1 MACGSAGD
9 FGGVD
14 PDELPEELPEDPPD
28 APPDDVPVTLP
39 AAVVVAGLAPL
50 DGVLVVAGPVDGVLA
65 VALPGLAAAPPV
77 AAVADTVAVLLAVEE
92 DGFAACGVALEGDE
106 AVLPV
111 PGDVAEGLVPE
122 APAAVLAAAGF
133 ASGVVPVVALVTS
146 FTSPGRASITGASR
160 ARSRFGAAAGEGLVE
175 GLFADGV
182 ADVKPGE
189 GVLAGP
195 LPGAL
200 LVPALLPDAAL
211 PAAELPG
218 DVPGVELGFLSSVI
232 SISLPLCARVANIH
246 KIRFHRIA
254 FRQLLGSVIG
264 RVHNGQR
271 P

>member
-1 MACGSAGD
+1 MDPNPLPLACGSAGD

-14 PDELPEELPEDPPD
+14 PDELPEELPEDTPD

-39 AAVVVAGLAPL
+39 VAVVVAGVAPL
-50 DGVLVVAGPVDGVLA
+50 DGMLVFTGPVDGVLA

-77 AAVADTVAVLLAVEE
+77 AAVADTAAVLLAVEE
-92 DGFAACGVALEGDE
+92 DGFAACGVALEGVE
-106 AVLPV
+106 AGLPV
-111 PGDVAEGLVPE
+111 PGDGAEGLVPE

-133 ASGVVPVVALVTS
+133 VSGIVPVVALVTS

-160 ARSRFGAAAGEGLVE
+160 DRSRFGAAAGEGLVE

-182 ADVKPGE
+182 ADVEPGE

-232 SISLPLCARVANIH
+232 SISLPFV
-246 KIRFHRIA
+246 
-254 FRQLLGSVIG
+254 QG
-264 RVHNGQR
+264 
-271 P
+271 

>member
-232 SISLPLCARVANIH
+232 SISLPFV
-246 KIRFHRIA
+246 
-254 FRQLLGSVIG
+254 QG
-264 RVHNGQR
+264 
-271 P
+271 